1 MYCKRV
7 FNPLAGIY
15 SIEYCYTLEDM
26 FKIEERDYYIDET
39 PDLSSFTAELWQNYS
54 ADYWENNGIGAQLW
68 EQIWAKNRDHI
79 ALITSKEWANSDIE
93 KAKPFWIDFYKIWKN
108 THGYYETLINLMSQN
123 QDKLLAQLSSETS
136 SENRFN
142 DLPDQSGDYSNINYA
157 TNLTKTKITTLTDAG
172 TVLERLEEV
181 RRRYNDYYEKW
192 AREFDKLFISPLNY
206 DKKINEED
214 DSE

>member
-1 MYCKRV
+1 MYYKRF
-7 FNPLAGIY
+7 FNTLAGIY
-15 SIEYCYTLEDM
+15 TLEYCYTLEDM

-39 PDLSSFTAELWQNYS
+39 PDLSSFTADLWASFDATYW
-54 ADYWENNGIGAQLW
+54 ADSGIGAKLW
-68 EQIWAKNRDHI
+68 EYIWTKNRDHI
-79 ALITSKEWANSDIE
+79 ALILPKEWKNYEEE

-108 THGYYETLINLMSQN
+108 THVYYETLINLMSQN
-123 QDKLLAQLSSETS
+123 QDKLLAQLSSETE
-136 SENRFN
+136 SENQFN
-142 DLPDQSGDYSNINYA
+142 DLPDQSGDYTTINYA
-157 TNLTKTKITTLTDAG
+157 TNLTKTKVKTSSDAG